1 MKNIIN
7 IKKYNKNI
15 SSVETIE
22 NEVHDDQETA
32 VVFNFDNGLM
42 VNADMQVQEEPL
54 NGNIQQVQGEADNVN
69 MQGQEEYEV
78 LYEVTVPF
86 VNF

>member
-1 MKNIIN
+1 
-7 IKKYNKNI
+7 
-15 SSVETIE
+15 
-22 NEVHDDQETA
+22 
-32 VVFNFDNGLM
+32 M

>member
-1 MKNIIN
+1 MKPPKA
-7 IKKYNKNI
+7 KKAKNI

-42 VNADMQVQEEPL
+42 VNADMQVQEEPV
-54 NGNIQQVQGEADNVN
+54 NGNIQQVQEEADNAN
-69 MQGQEEYEV
+69 MQGQEV